1 MKLITENIEDVEY
14 ITEGSG
20 TTKNHFI
27 QGIFLEGNVKNRNG
41 RVYPEHVLDK
51 EAGRYIKEMI
61 GAKRAFG
68 ELGHPAGPSVN
79 LDRVSHIIT
88 EMSKD
93 GGNYLGKAKLTDTP
107 MGNIARGLLES
118 GGKIGVSSRGLGS
131 LKTIKDGIMEVQDD
145 YRLATVDI
153 VHDPSAPSAFVEGI
167 LENVEWLFDPIKD
180 QWIAEELD
188 NIQKSVR
195 KMSKREMEEQTL
207 SLFENYMKLL
217 TVKNV

>member
-20 TTKNHFI
+20 TSKNHFI

-68 ELGHPAGPSVN
+68 ELGHPSGPSVN

>member
-20 TTKNHFI
+20 TAKNHFI

-207 SLFENYMKLL
+207 SLFENYMKIL